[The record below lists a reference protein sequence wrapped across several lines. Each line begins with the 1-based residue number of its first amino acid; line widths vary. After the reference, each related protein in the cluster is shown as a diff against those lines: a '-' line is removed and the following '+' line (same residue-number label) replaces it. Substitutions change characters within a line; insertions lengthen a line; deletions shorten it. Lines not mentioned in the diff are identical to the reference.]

1 MPVATTTSRADA
13 LGRASDSL
21 ASRVEAELLLGHL
34 LGCTRAELYL
44 DSGNWIDGSD
54 LAILEDMLQ
63 RRRSGEP
70 IQYITG
76 VQAFRKL
83 ELRVGPGV
91 VVPRPETELVAE
103 QCLTLLAE
111 VRNPRVIDLGTGS
124 GAIALAAATERPDSR
139 VWATDISEDALGW
152 ARTNLL
158 AAGARNLELYPGDL
172 FSPLPKE
179 LMGTIDL
186 VVSNPPYLSESELG
200 EAPEDV
206 RDHEPAI
213 ALTCG
218 REGLEVSARIIDG
231 AEAWL
236 SPGGWL
242 VLETSPALAEDVEH
256 LFSRAYEGTD
266 IVNDLAGMARI
277 ARGRKPWRRQ
287 SR

>member
-1 MPVATTTSRADA
+1 MPVAMTLSRAGA
-13 LGRASDSL
+13 LGRGQDSL
-21 ASRVEAELLLGHL
+21 ASRVEAELLLCHL

-44 DSGNWIDGSD
+44 DSGNSVDGSD
-54 LAILEDMLQ
+54 LAIFDDMLQ

-91 VVPRPETELVAE
+91 MVPRPETELLVE
-103 QCLTLLAE
+103 QCLILLAE

-124 GAIALAAATERPDSR
+124 GAIALSAATERPGSR
-139 VWATDISEDALGW
+139 VWATDISEDALSW

-158 AAGARNLELYPGDL
+158 AAGARNLELHSGDL

-186 VVSNPPYLSESELG
+186 VVSNPPYLSEKELG

-206 RDHEPAI
+206 RDHEPAV
-213 ALTCG
+213 ALSCG
-218 REGLEVSARIIDG
+218 REGFEVSARIIDEAG
-231 AEAWL
+231 AWMA
-236 SPGGWL
+236 SGGWL
-242 VLETSPALAEDVEH
+242 VLEISPAQERAVTEM
-256 LFSRAYEGTD
+256 FSRDFEEVD
-266 IVNDLAGMARI
+266 IVNDLAGSARI
-277 ARGRKPWRRQ
+277 ARGRRR
-287 SR
+287 

>member
-1 MPVATTTSRADA
+1 MPVATTLSRADA
-13 LGRASDSL
+13 LRRASDSL

-44 DSGNWIDGSD
+44 AGGNSVDGSD
-54 LAILEDMLQ
+54 LAIFDDMIQ

-83 ELRVGPGV
+83 QLQVGPGV
-91 VVPRPETELVAE
+91 LVPRPETELVVE

-124 GAIALAAATERPDSR
+124 GAIALSAATERPDSR
-139 VWATDISEDALGW
+139 VWATDISEEALSW

-158 AAGARNLELYPGDL
+158 AADARNVQLYPGDL
-172 FSPLPKE
+172 FSPLTKE

-186 VVSNPPYLSESELG
+186 VVSNPPYLSERELG

-218 REGLEVSARIIDG
+218 REGFEVSARIIDEAG
-231 AEAWL
+231 AWL
-236 SPGGWL
+236 APGGWL
-242 VLETSPALAEDVEH
+242 VLETSPPHVKAVGEK
-256 LFSRAYEGTD
+256 FSRDFDTVE
-266 IVNDLAGMARI
+266 IVNDLTGMARI
-277 ARGRKPWRRQ
+277 ARGRKR
-287 SR
+287 